1 MTIQE
6 RKLRLINQ
14 LSVIENKKLI
24 TEIENLL
31 KKTIIEEYDN
41 SLKPMTEKEFIDK
54 IKIAEEDIKA
64 GRIHSQGEIEQF
76 MKSKFKR

>member
-24 TEIENLL
+24 TEIEDLL
-31 KKTIIEEYDN
+31 KKTIIEEHDK
-41 SLKPMTEKEFIDK
+41 SLKPMTEKELINK

-64 GRIHSQGEIEQF
+64 GRIYSQGEIEQF
-76 MKSKFKR
+76 MKNKFKR